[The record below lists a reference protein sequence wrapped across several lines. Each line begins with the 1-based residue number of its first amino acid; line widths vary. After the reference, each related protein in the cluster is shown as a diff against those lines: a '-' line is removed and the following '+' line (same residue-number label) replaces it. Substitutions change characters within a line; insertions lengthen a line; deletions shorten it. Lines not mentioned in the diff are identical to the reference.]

1 MADKIIVADDHPL
14 FREGISRIIRR
25 IVPGNIVEVADA
37 AALWTE
43 VQQTPVPTI
52 LILDLIFPGF
62 EGAKSVSALRKKYP
76 NTAIIVISM
85 NDEKLTAEEIM
96 DAGAN
101 GFISKSV
108 SPDEMVNA
116 INQIIEGDLVICIDS
131 QDQLNDLDID
141 SAIDKLAPRHMDV
154 LVGLG
159 QGKTNKEIARDLDI
173 SPFTV
178 RAHVSAL
185 FRNLG
190 VSTRTAAV
198 AIAAQNGLI

>member
-1 MADKIIVADDHPL
+1 VIDKIIIADDHPL

-25 IVPGNIVEVADA
+25 IMPGKIVEVADA
-37 AALWTE
+37 DALWSE
-43 VQQTPVPTI
+43 VELQPSPTV

-62 EGAKSVSALRKKYP
+62 EGATSVAKLRKSYP
-76 NTAIIVISM
+76 CTAIIVISM
-85 NDEKLTAEEIM
+85 NDEKSTANQMM

-108 SPDEMVNA
+108 APDEMMRAV
-116 INQIIEGDLVICIDS
+116 NQIIEGDLVRCLSSDS
-131 QDQLNDLDID
+131 TDGTEKSAPMDDLP
-141 SAIDKLAPRHMDV
+141 PRHMDV
-154 LVGLG
+154 LVRLA

-178 RAHVSAL
+178 RAHMSAL

-190 VSTRTAAV
+190 VSTRSAAV
-198 AIAAQNGLI
+198 AIAAQLGLI